1 MAGALE
7 QQADGHLDRRI
18 VIHDKYSC
26 QSKKFPGPAGIKSTA
41 GCEFCRILVLS
52 QLLPRQERSGWPSKS
67 RDKNAVI
74 RMLPGR
80 QIRNAAPASMI
91 RPPRPAH
98 AATPQGI
105 SKVQLLRY
113 SG

>member
-1 MAGALE
+1 
-7 QQADGHLDRRI
+7 
-18 VIHDKYSC
+18 
-26 QSKKFPGPAGIKSTA
+26 
-41 GCEFCRILVLS
+41 
-52 QLLPRQERSGWPSKS
+52 
-67 RDKNAVI
+67 
-74 RMLPGR
+74 MLPGR
-80 QIRNAAPASMI
+80 QYGNAAPASMI

>member
-67 RDKNAVI
+67 RDKNVVI
-74 RMLPGR
+74 RMFRADKYEALDKR
-80 QIRNAAPASMI
+80 SVI
-91 RPPRPAH
+91 RPREPRRMQRGPTGKH
-98 AATPQGI
+98 
-105 SKVQLLRY
+105 QLLRY